1 MYRLRSLIPAVFL
14 TVSSLLL
21 PAPACAYFHAHTAP
35 AVNSFTMQGAD
46 ADARS
51 LSVTGSRSFMNA
63 DGLVVSPATIPLF
76 GDFTATEA
84 DANCAWQSREIATS
98 GEMPGED
105 AGAALTDAPEGPAGP
120 VTVAT
125 PGNTSRN

>member
-35 AVNSFTMQGAD
+35 AVNRFTMQEAD
-46 ADARS
+46 ADALS
-51 LSVTGSRSFMNA
+51 LSVTGSRSFTDA

-98 GEMPGED
+98 GEISEED
-105 AGAALTDAPEGPAGP
+105 AGAALTDAPGDPAGSA
-120 VTVAT
+120 TVAT
-125 PGNTSRN
+125 PGSIARS